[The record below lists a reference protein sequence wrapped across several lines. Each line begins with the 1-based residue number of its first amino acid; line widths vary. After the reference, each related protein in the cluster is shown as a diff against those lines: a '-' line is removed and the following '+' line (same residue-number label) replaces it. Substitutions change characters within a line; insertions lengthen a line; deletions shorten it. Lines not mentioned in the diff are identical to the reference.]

1 MKNNQGG
8 CERPELQSFQGLIN
22 YSFRNVDLL
31 NEALTHKSF
40 IHEKSREKTCLPVCL
55 GEDAQPLPSRR
66 QADRHQVIPGTTKY
80 NQRLEFLGDALLGM
94 VVSEYLYHR
103 FPQYLEGKLSKMK
116 SLLVNRTILVRKAME
131 IHLGKYFLLGK
142 GEESAG
148 GRDRA
153 SLLADGFE
161 ALIGAIYLDGG
172 LSAGRRFILGKLRS
186 ELEGL
191 EKEKVGEKDYKSN
204 LQEYTQAEFGQVP
217 LYRVISTQGP
227 SHQRTFEVSV
237 GLKKKAYPVRSKLS
251 EATAAPLVPTSDEI
265 NGTGKGETKKSAE
278 QQAAREALEKLRS

>member
-8 CERPELQSFQGLIN
+8 LGRPELQSFQELIN
-22 YSFRNVDLL
+22 YSFRNVAFL

-40 IHEKSREKTCLPVCL
+40 IHEKLRENDCLFACL
-55 GEDAQPLPSRR
+55 SEDAQLLPSRR
-66 QADRHQVIPGTTKY
+66 QADRCQVRPGPVGY

-94 VVSEYLYHR
+94 VISEYLYRR

-116 SLLVNRTILVRKAME
+116 SLLVNRTLLVRKARE
-131 IHLGKYFLLGK
+131 VRLGEYFLLGK

-148 GRDRA
+148 GRGRA

-172 LSAGRRFILGKLRS
+172 LSAGRRFILERLEP

-191 EKEKVGEKDYKSN
+191 ELEAAGENDYKSN
-204 LQEYTQAEFGQVP
+204 LQEYTQAEFGQIP

-227 SHQRTFEVSV
+227 SHQKTFEISVS
-237 GLKKKAYPVRSKLS
+237 LKGK
-251 EATAAPLVPTSDEI
+251 I
-265 NGTGKGETKKSAE
+265 CGKGQGGTKKSAE
-278 QQAAREALEKLRS
+278 QQAAREALEELRS